1 MNNVEKT
8 TPFHPPGPRANDYA
22 GRVGEA
28 DGRARMESMEGNF
41 LGLADVDGPGDVAI
55 LPVPYELTTSYGEGT
70 VDGPQACIAASSQV
84 ELYDPLL
91 PEDLP
96 AGFRLHTAP
105 AWDGEGDSLAEQL
118 ANVQTYLADYL
129 DGSCFPV
136 VLGGEHGL
144 LPAEMRAL
152 RAHPEFA
159 GGEGG
164 DGEGNLS
171 RLTLVQIDAHADL
184 RDEMNGEPASHAC
197 AARRA
202 LDEGVGGIIQV
213 GVRALGREEALFLA
227 EDGRVECFPAR
238 DLLSACS
245 GEQGWAL
252 LMARIADIDGP
263 AWLTLDI
270 DGLDGGLVPN
280 TGTPVPG
287 GLHYWQAVELIEALF
302 ANPDCRVLGADVV
315 EIVPGKEGPLTEFTA
330 AMLATKV
337 IAAHLATLL
346 EQRDKQE
353 VET

>member
-129 DGSCFPV
+129 EGSCFPV

-184 RDEMNGEPASHAC
+184 RDEMNGERASHAC

-245 GEQGWAL
+245 GEQGWSL

-302 ANPDCRVLGADVV
+302 ANPACQVLGTDVV

-337 IAAHLATLL
+337 IAAHLANLL
-346 EQRDKQE
+346 EQKEQSE

>member
-202 LDEGVGGIIQV
+202 LDVGVGGIIQV

-238 DLLSACS
+238 DLLSASS
-245 GEQGWAL
+245 GEQGWSL

-263 AWLTLDI
+263 VWLTLDI
-270 DGLDGGLVPN
+270 DGLDGALVPN

-302 ANPDCRVLGADVV
+302 ANPYCLVLGADVV

>member
-8 TPFHPPGPRANDYA
+8 TPFHPPSARANDYA
-22 GRVGEA
+22 GQVGEA
-28 DGRARMESMEGNF
+28 DGRARMEMMEGNF
-41 LGLADVDGPGDVAI
+41 LGLADVDGHCDVAI
-55 LPVPYELTTSYGEGT
+55 LQIPYELTTSYGEGT
-70 VDGPQACIAASSQV
+70 VDGPRACIAASSQV

-118 ANVQTYLADYL
+118 ANVETYLADYL

-152 RAHPEFA
+152 RAHPDI
-159 GGEGG
+159 EGDLG
-164 DGEGNLS
+164 
-171 RLTLVQIDAHADL
+171 RVTLVQIDAHADL
-184 RDEMNGEPASHAC
+184 RDEMNGERESHAC

-202 LDEGVGGIIQV
+202 LDEGVGGIIQI
-213 GVRALGREEALFLA
+213 GVRAISREEAMFLA

-238 DLLSACS
+238 DLLSTCS
-245 GEQGWAL
+245 GERDWNL
-252 LMARIADIDGP
+252 LQARLADIDGP
-263 AWLTLDI
+263 VWLTLDI

-337 IAAHLATLL
+337 IAAHLANLL
-346 EQRDKQE
+346 EQREKQE